1 MTATSHIGLL
11 MPVVQQGQKG
21 ARKINPVIMRKNYH
35 LTMRTYVIMPGMSAG
50 ASLGTSMAICDYK
63 WEIVVV
69 GAVVYPTN
77 PPLLF
82 PQEL

>member
-1 MTATSHIGLL
+1 M
-11 MPVVQQGQKG
+11 
-21 ARKINPVIMRKNYH
+21 
-35 LTMRTYVIMPGMSAG
+35 IMPGMSAG

-63 WEIVVV
+63 WEIAVV

-82 PQEL
+82 SPGIVIIGSVWLE